1 MALTQDKLDELK
13 RVVSSLLT
21 DVGVSD
27 QDSGS
32 VIEKLESHVIENGSL
47 YDDPNLGD
55 GVFIT
60 AQNWLEKTKQNVGS
74 PTDPAHLGIKDTA
87 FAFKPIYGP
96 DGNLKRISISSM
108 LLNSDT
114 EKYIMQNTLLKGVP
128 IDVST
133 QRLGLLSTGFGNGQ
147 TTPVFSGNHHS
158 YGTVITDRN
167 AATLGN

>member
-60 AQNWLEKTKQNVGS
+60 AQNWLEKTKQNVC
-74 PTDPAHLGIKDTA
+74 
-87 FAFKPIYGP
+87 
-96 DGNLKRISISSM
+96 R
-108 LLNSDT
+108 
-114 EKYIMQNTLLKGVP
+114 
-128 IDVST
+128 
-133 QRLGLLSTGFGNGQ
+133 
-147 TTPVFSGNHHS
+147 
-158 YGTVITDRN
+158 
-167 AATLGN
+167 

>member
-87 FAFKPIYGP
+87 FAF
-96 DGNLKRISISSM
+96 
-108 LLNSDT
+108 
-114 EKYIMQNTLLKGVP
+114 
-128 IDVST
+128 
-133 QRLGLLSTGFGNGQ
+133 
-147 TTPVFSGNHHS
+147 
-158 YGTVITDRN
+158 
-167 AATLGN
+167 